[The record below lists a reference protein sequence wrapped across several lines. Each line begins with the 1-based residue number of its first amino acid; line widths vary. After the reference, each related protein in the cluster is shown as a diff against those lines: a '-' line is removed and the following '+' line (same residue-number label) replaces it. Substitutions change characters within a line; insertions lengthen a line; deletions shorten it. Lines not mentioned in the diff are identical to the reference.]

1 MKRSTLMKALI
12 ALPMVGL
19 LATATPALAGKCKS
33 CNSCDSKKSD
43 RTVQVAADM
52 DIVDTAVAA
61 GQFKTLAAA
70 LGAADLVDALKGDG
84 PFTVFA
90 PTDEAFAALP
100 EGTVETL
107 LKPENK
113 ALLTAILTY
122 HVVPG
127 NLKAEDVVGGAP
139 LVSLNG
145 QKIDLNTTDGVMV
158 DKANV
163 VKTDIETSN
172 GTIHVIDAVI
182 LPSTKDIIDTA
193 IEAGSFKTLA
203 AALGAAELVETLQGD
218 GPFTVFAPTDDA
230 FAALPAGTVESL
242 LKPENKAKLQAV
254 LTYHVVPGRIYAHDA
269 IKAGKAK
276 TVQGQEVTIK
286 AMDGKVTVDGANVI
300 AADIDS
306 SNGVV
311 HVIDAVILPKD

>member
-19 LATATPALAGKCKS
+19 LATTTPALAGKCKS

-163 VKTDIETSN
+163 VKTDIATSN